1 MTFIMS
7 VTFIGCELADLT
19 AAGYL
24 VVLVSPDG
32 ESPARIRVCSAAWGP
47 PAARMPFLGPI

>member
-24 VVLVSPDG
+24 VVLVSP
-32 ESPARIRVCSAAWGP
+32 RRRVPCP
-47 PAARMPFLGPI
+47 DPRV